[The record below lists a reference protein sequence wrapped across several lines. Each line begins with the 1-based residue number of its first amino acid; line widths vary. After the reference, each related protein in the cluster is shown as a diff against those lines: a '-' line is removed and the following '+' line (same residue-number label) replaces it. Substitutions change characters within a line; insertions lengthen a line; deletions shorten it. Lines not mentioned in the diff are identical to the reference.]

1 MTKNNLNLGS
11 TAFIAL
17 TSAYFAIAL
26 NIKFW
31 QFACEKIDINSF
43 SVLFFALSL
52 PFFIYVPLFWF
63 FSLLVVPCIGKPL
76 IMLLMVLSAASD
88 YALQNLG
95 VVINS
100 DMIRNI
106 AETTPREAAD
116 LITLHAA
123 FYILIVGILPAVLV

>member
-43 SVLFFALSL
+43 SVLFFAQPAVFYLCS
-52 PFFIYVPLFWF
+52 VV
-63 FSLLVVPCIGKPL
+63 LVFQPACRSPYRQ
-76 IMLLMVLSAASD
+76 ASD
-88 YALQNLG
+88 YAADG
-95 VVINS
+95 F
-100 DMIRNI
+100 IR
-106 AETTPREAAD
+106 
-116 LITLHAA
+116 
-123 FYILIVGILPAVLV
+123 GI

>member
-63 FSLLVVPCIGKPL
+63 FSLLVVPRIGKPL
-76 IMLLMVLSAASD
+76 IMLLMVLSAASEKVTISFKSEFSS
-88 YALQNLG
+88 AIS
-95 VVINS
+95 VV
-100 DMIRNI
+100 MI
-106 AETTPREAAD
+106 
-116 LITLHAA
+116 
-123 FYILIVGILPAVLV
+123 FVILAG

>member
-52 PFFIYVPLFWF
+52 PFFI
-63 FSLLVVPCIGKPL
+63 
-76 IMLLMVLSAASD
+76 
-88 YALQNLG
+88 
-95 VVINS
+95 
-100 DMIRNI
+100 
-106 AETTPREAAD
+106 
-116 LITLHAA
+116 
-123 FYILIVGILPAVLV
+123 

>member
-43 SVLFFALSL
+43 SVLFL
-52 PFFIYVPLFWF
+52 
-63 FSLLVVPCIGKPL
+63 
-76 IMLLMVLSAASD
+76 LSACHFYLRSVVLVFQPACRSPYRQASD
-88 YALQNLG
+88 YAADG
-95 VVINS
+95 F
-100 DMIRNI
+100 IR
-106 AETTPREAAD
+106 
-116 LITLHAA
+116 
-123 FYILIVGILPAVLV
+123 GI

>member
-63 FSLLVVPCIGKPL
+63 FSLLVVPRIGKPL
-76 IMLLMVLSAASD
+76 IMLPLL
-88 YALQNLG
+88 
-95 VVINS
+95 
-100 DMIRNI
+100 
-106 AETTPREAAD
+106 
-116 LITLHAA
+116 
-123 FYILIVGILPAVLV
+123 

>member
-52 PFFIYVPLFWF
+52 PFFYLCSVV
-63 FSLLVVPCIGKPL
+63 LVFQPACRSPYRQ
-76 IMLLMVLSAASD
+76 ASD
-88 YALQNLG
+88 YAADG
-95 VVINS
+95 F
-100 DMIRNI
+100 IR
-106 AETTPREAAD
+106 
-116 LITLHAA
+116 
-123 FYILIVGILPAVLV
+123 GI

>member
-43 SVLFFALSL
+43 SVLFL
-52 PFFIYVPLFWF
+52 
-63 FSLLVVPCIGKPL
+63 
-76 IMLLMVLSAASD
+76 LSACRFLFTFRCFGFSACLSFPVSAS
-88 YALQNLG
+88 L
-95 VVINS
+95 
-100 DMIRNI
+100 
-106 AETTPREAAD
+106 
-116 LITLHAA
+116 
-123 FYILIVGILPAVLV
+123 

>member
-52 PFFIYVPLFWF
+52 PFTFRCFG
-63 FSLLVVPCIGKPL
+63 FSAC
-76 IMLLMVLSAASD
+76 LSFPVSAS
-88 YALQNLG
+88 L
-95 VVINS
+95 
-100 DMIRNI
+100 
-106 AETTPREAAD
+106 
-116 LITLHAA
+116 
-123 FYILIVGILPAVLV
+123 

>member
-43 SVLFFALSL
+43 FRPVFCSQPAVFYLCSV
-52 PFFIYVPLFWF
+52 V
-63 FSLLVVPCIGKPL
+63 LVFQPACRSPYRQ
-76 IMLLMVLSAASD
+76 ASD
-88 YALQNLG
+88 YAADG
-95 VVINS
+95 F
-100 DMIRNI
+100 IR
-106 AETTPREAAD
+106 
-116 LITLHAA
+116 
-123 FYILIVGILPAVLV
+123 GI